1 MSTMTEPQTSERKP
15 APKPTVLHH
24 ALMACIV
31 GLAIAAGLLLANRL
45 QHKPPAA
52 TPILVAGVIGW
63 LAMFVFMILWANHRH
78 RT

>member
-1 MSTMTEPQTSERKP
+1 MATMTEPQTFGRKP

-24 ALMACIV
+24 ALMACIA
-31 GLAIAAGLLLANRL
+31 GLAIAAALLLANRL

-52 TPILVAGVIGW
+52 TPILVAGVVGW
-63 LAMFVFMILWANHRH
+63 FAMFVFMILWANRH